1 MWRRPDGRALVST
14 VDFFPPVVDDAETW
28 GRIAAANAASDVY
41 AMGGRPL
48 FALNLAVW
56 PQDRLPLELLAAVL
70 RGGAAMAAEGG
81 WQVVGGHTTEGPEP
95 VYGQAVTGEVHAD
108 RLMRAAGAEAGRSL
122 VLTKPLGTG
131 IITTAH
137 KRLQPGDPALP
148 ESAFGAAVAEMCR
161 LNDKA
166 SELAVEAGV
175 TGATDVTGFGL
186 LGHLQ
191 EMCAASGTGA
201 ALNIAEV
208 PLLPGVTSLATA
220 RYVPGGTGRNLE
232 AVGRHLR
239 LPVRRARRGAPEHPR
254 RPPDLRRPAPGVPA
268 RRRRGPRERPGR
280 SQPHRRRHRRDHRL
294 AAPGADRVG
303 PGVVSRCGEGPA
315 ATPGTGQDPRRRT
328 TAPRPAVSA
337 AISVVAVLAAGVV
350 TLSAASLLVT
360 QDDLA
365 AQGARIVIVSFALGA
380 IPFSNLLAQSVAGTD
395 LRSVGSGTVS
405 GTALYRVAGFAPLA
419 IGGLMDIAKA
429 VPGVLA
435 AGSAPVVSAL
445 AAGAAVAGH
454 NWSPFLRGAGGR
466 GVSPAM
472 GALAVVYWPGAVLL
486 LAGLG
491 IGRVIRRT
499 GLASFAALVALPL
512 LALAWGGRDA
522 ALAGAVVVAPMLLKR
537 LTANNTVPPAGR
549 RARVALRRLL
559 YDNDG
564 AP

>member
-1 MWRRPDGRALVST
+1 MLIGTGDDAAVWRRPDGRALVST

-95 VYGQAVTGEVHAD
+95 VYGQAVTGEVRAD

-137 KRLQPGDPALP
+137 KRLQPGDPTLP

-161 LNDKA
+161 LNAKA

-208 PLLPGVTSLATA
+208 PLLPEVTSLAA
-220 RYVPGGTGRNLE
+220 AGYVPGGTGRNLT

-239 LPVRRARRGAPEHPR
+239 PR
-254 RPPDLRRPAPGVPA
+254 SGEPDEVL
-268 RRRRGPRERPGR
+268 
-280 SQPHRRRHRRDHRL
+280 L
-294 AAPGADRVG
+294 N
-303 PGVVSRCGEGPA
+303 
-315 ATPGTGQDPRRRT
+315 
-328 TAPRPAVSA
+328 
-337 AISVVAVLAAGVV
+337 VLADPQTSGG
-350 TLSAASLLVT
+350 L
-360 QDDLA
+360 
-365 AQGARIVIVSFALGA
+365 
-380 IPFSNLLAQSVAGTD
+380 LLAC
-395 LRSVGSGTVS
+395 
-405 GTALYRVAGFAPLA
+405 P
-419 IGGLMDIAKA
+419 
-429 VPGVLA
+429 P
-435 AGSAPVVSAL
+435 GSAGDLVSAL
-445 AAGAAVAGH
+445 VAANHTAAV
-454 NWSPFLRGAGGR
+454 
-466 GVSPAM
+466 
-472 GALAVVYWPGAVLL
+472 
-486 LAGLG
+486 
-491 IGRVIRRT
+491 IGETT
-499 GLASFAALVALPL
+499 GS
-512 LALAWGGRDA
+512 
-522 ALAGAVVVAPMLLKR
+522 
-537 LTANNTVPPAGR
+537 VPPGQIEL
-549 RARVALRRLL
+549 VL
-559 YDNDG
+559 
-564 AP
+564 